1 MKSSMRKRR
10 NKKDKLLTIFV
21 FFIIAPIISIIIGIL
36 IVQNLILPHFEDI
49 DNTKLTNKIEN
60 SSSNNKSNENIVK
73 DIDKQK
79 IDDLEKLELTIKGFD
94 LYNIQLGSFS
104 NIENAKTLRKELREK
119 GANGYIVKISDYK
132 VFYGTYL
139 NREICDKV
147 LTSIR
152 ESYKDA
158 FVNKITV
165 DDFVIK
171 YNSNEQETADTI
183 NEIIETFKKAFDE
196 ETSLWYY
203 VLVQKDLQEIIK
215 TIRENNDQ
223 ISKLLNN
230 IDGDVENSDFNNI
243 LDNIRIQVKERE
255 QILQNLISN
264 KEIIQDSYDKYYKML
279 FNFIKIFK

>member
-1 MKSSMRKRR
+1 M
-10 NKKDKLLTIFV
+10 LTIFV